1 MCSCFPN
8 KSNCMCSGAPLSA
21 DWLLPTNITF
31 LNAVSLR
38 VKGNLLHSR
47 SDALTIY
54 AVQHRYIITWD
65 AMRSRRF
72 GGRPRIP
79 AAWARRISE
88 RPTQHIYL
96 CCSCIL
102 NGQRCRGGRGGISR
116 WGRRFSLEG
125 GEQTRLNHGGGE
137 GRGGGGGGGWK
148 QRSGKGVDTR
158 GEDRE
163 RRRKSRAEEDA
174 VRSQGRLQGQLSE
187 W

>member
-1 MCSCFPN
+1 M
-8 KSNCMCSGAPLSA
+8 LSA
-21 DWLLPTNITF
+21 WGRRGIYYTPALMH
-31 LNAVSLR
+31 SLFTLYSIATLSHGTPWEAD
-38 VKGNLLHSR
+38 V
-47 SDALTIY
+47 
-54 AVQHRYIITWD
+54 
-65 AMRSRRF
+65 F

-116 WGRRFSLEG
+116 WGRRFFFLEG
-125 GEQTRLNHGGGE
+125 GEQTGLNHGGGE